1 MRRHSIT
8 AALSALV
15 LAASLGACS
24 TGPSEESGAPASGSA
39 GGSTSSAQ
47 ASTPAVATDSSQ
59 SVEEGCT
66 ALETELEA
74 MAAKYRDV
82 DTSDQA
88 AALEAVGRMMEEMQ
102 GIGATVT
109 NPEVRNAWDSY
120 IGAYASL
127 TESTS
132 VGTTSQSGADEALAR
147 LQEVSQQMEESMTTL
162 QGLCPKFQE
171 AADQLGGSTSGD

>member
-1 MRRHSIT
+1 MRRHTIT

-15 LAASLGACS
+15 LAASLAACS
-24 TGPSEESGAPASGSA
+24 TGSSEVSGAPASGSA

-47 ASTPAVATDSSQ
+47 ASAPAAAGSSQ
-59 SVEEGCT
+59 SVDEGCT

-82 DTSDQA
+82 DTSDQE

-102 GIGATVT
+102 DIGGTVT
-109 NPEVRNAWDSY
+109 NPEVKTAWDSY
-120 IGAYASL
+120 IDAYASL
-127 TESTS
+127 TESTT
-132 VGTTSQSGADEALAR
+132 VGNTTQEGSDEALAR
-147 LQEVSQQMEESMTTL
+147 LQEASQQMEESMTTL

-171 AADQLGGSTSGD
+171 ATDQLGGSTSGT

>member
-1 MRRHSIT
+1 MRRHTIT

-15 LAASLGACS
+15 LAASLAACS
-24 TGPSEESGAPASGSA
+24 TGSSEVSGAPASGSA

-47 ASTPAVATDSSQ
+47 ASAPAAAADSSQ

-74 MAAKYRDV
+74 MAARYRDV

-109 NPEVRNAWDSY
+109 NPEVKTAWDSY
-120 IGAYASL
+120 IDAYASL
-127 TESTS
+127 TESTT
-132 VGTTSQSGADEALAR
+132 VGNTTQEGSDEALAR
-147 LQEVSQQMEESMTTL
+147 LQEASQQMEESMTTL

-171 AADQLGGSTSGD
+171 ATDQLGGSTSGT